1 MAFTS
6 RYEDLT
12 WPEVNEAV
20 SRGMIPVL
28 PVGTMEQHGPH
39 LPIKMD
45 RWTATEVVN
54 EASKRHRERLL
65 AMPPVAYGY
74 TTHVMDF
81 PGSITIHHET
91 FIRYVVDILKSVAYH
106 GFKRIIVVNG
116 HGSNV
121 PPLDLAAR
129 RAILETDAMIAMT
142 SWWSLTAANPQYM
155 KKWRKSHFPGGCAHA
170 CEAETSMA
178 LHMDASL
185 VQMDKAKDV
194 DIEINAVKS
203 KYHWVDLWAAGPVA
217 VTGWTSTYTENG
229 TAGEPTLATKAK
241 GRKLFEEAVR
251 NLIEFSDEFAGRKY
265 GPRKDHHTV
274 KPTIPVPG

>member
-6 RYEDLT
+6 RFEDLT

-20 SRGMIPVL
+20 SRVMIPVL

-54 EASKRHRERLL
+54 EAARRHPERLL

-81 PGSITIHHET
+81 PGSITINHET
-91 FIRYVVDILKSVAYH
+91 FIRYMVDILKSLAYH
-106 GFKRIIVVNG
+106 GFRRIIIVNG

-129 RAILETDAMIAMT
+129 RAILESDAMVAMT

-178 LHMDASL
+178 LHLDRSL
-185 VQMDKAKDV
+185 VQMDKAKDTE
-194 DIEINAVKS
+194 IEINAVKS
-203 KYHWVDLWAAGPVA
+203 KYHWVDLWAAGPVQ

-241 GRKLFEEAVR
+241 GRKLFEEAVK
-251 NLIEFSDEFAGRKY
+251 NLIEFSEEFVSRKY
-265 GPRKDHHTV
+265 RPRTDHHLT
-274 KPTIPVPG
+274 KPTMQVPG